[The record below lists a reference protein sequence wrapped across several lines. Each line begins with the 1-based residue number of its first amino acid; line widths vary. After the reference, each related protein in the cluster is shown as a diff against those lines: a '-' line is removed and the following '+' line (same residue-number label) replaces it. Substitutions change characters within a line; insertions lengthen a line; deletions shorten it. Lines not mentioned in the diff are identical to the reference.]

1 MRFFLM
7 KEKRGKVW
15 ENSLIPL
22 LFSTEGLI
30 WMESRV
36 VLSKVEVM
44 LSSYTSVVV
53 CITLNPKQQRRGN
66 DIV

>member
-44 LSSYTSVVV
+44 LSSYTSDVV

-66 DIV
+66 DVV

>member
-1 MRFFLM
+1 M

-44 LSSYTSVVV
+44 LSSYTPVVV

>member
-1 MRFFLM
+1 M

-30 WMESRV
+30 WMERRV

-44 LSSYTSVVV
+44 LSSYATVVV

-66 DIV
+66 DVV